1 MTDENGRVMGT
12 PEGQAMVDLLWN
24 PPPPPSRGP
33 KQRLTL
39 DRVVAAGIAVAG
51 RFGATELSMR
61 KVAQELGVGVMS
73 LYTYVPGR
81 DELFELMIDRAWGMR
96 ALPDRGLPWR
106 AQVEFHAH
114 QAWRMYQEHPWLI
127 WSNLWRMP
135 LGPHVLDV
143 QEDLYRAVLLTGLG
157 ERTVAQ
163 IAGLVEG
170 QVFGAARSAVTDT
183 SVSGR
188 TGVTA
193 DDYWESRAG
202 FWTTYYSQERY
213 PSMTRIWAA
222 GGFDDEYPGTAWQLG
237 LQLLLDGVER
247 LAGARSG

>member
-1 MTDENGRVMGT
+1 MDEGTDARGT
-12 PEGQAMVDLLWN
+12 PEGQAMVELLWN
-24 PPPPPSRGP
+24 PPPPPARGP

-39 DRVVAAGIAVAG
+39 DRVVAAAVAVAD
-51 RFGATELSMR
+51 RLGAAELSMR
-61 KVAQELGVGVMS
+61 RVAQELGVGVMS

-81 DELFELMIDRAWGMR
+81 DELFELMVDRAWGGR
-96 ALPDRGLPWR
+96 ALPDRDLPWR

-114 QAWRMYQEHPWLI
+114 EAWRMYQEHPWLI

-143 QEDLYRAVLLTGLG
+143 QEDLYRAVLLTGLD

-163 IAGLVEG
+163 VAGLVEA

-183 SVSGR
+183 SLSAR

-193 DDYWESRAG
+193 DDYWASRAD
-202 FWTTYYSQERY
+202 FWSTYYSPERY
-213 PSMTRIWAA
+213 PAMTRIWTA
-222 GGFDDEYPGTAWQLG
+222 GGFDGEYPGDPWRLG
-237 LQLLLDGVER
+237 LRLLLDGVER
-247 LAGARSG
+247 LAGERS

>member
-1 MTDENGRVMGT
+1 MADEQPLGT

-24 PPPPPSRGP
+24 PRPPATRGP
-33 KQRLTL
+33 RQRLTL
-39 DRVVAAGIAVAG
+39 ERVVSAAVAVADRDG
-51 RFGATELSMR
+51 VTELSMR
-61 KVAQELGVGVMS
+61 RVAQELGVGTMS

-81 DELFELMIDRAWGMR
+81 DELFELMIDRAWGLR
-96 ALPDRGLPWR
+96 ELPDRGRPWR

-127 WSNLWRMP
+127 ASNLWRMP

-143 QEDLYRAVLLTGLG
+143 QEDLYRALLLTALD

-163 IAGLVEG
+163 IAGLVEA

-183 SVSGR
+183 SVSAR
-188 TGVTA
+188 TGVSA

-202 FWTTYYSQERY
+202 FWTTYYSPERY
-213 PSMTRIWAA
+213 PSMTRIWTA
-222 GGFDDEYPGTAWQLG
+222 GGFDDEYPGTSWQLG

-247 LAGARSG
+247 LAAVTR